1 MREAS
6 PQRYRIEAKRRKVRK
21 GTQSCWEC
29 KRRKVRCIFGSP
41 ESIICDNC
49 RRRRTSCISQEY
61 PDQQPPSAINDPI
74 EARLGRVEALV
85 KQLAPDAGFFRSSQS
100 PGSPARDLPE
110 TQQVLPAPEPGEE
123 PREKAVSTISN
134 TAKHN
139 PCLEPSDDLV
149 SSFIPRPPVTE
160 LPHAPNR
167 RAIGKHE
174 DVIHGLVAAW
184 PNQTELDII
193 CSLPVGSSMYLH
205 CGVCAHYLKSEGQNP
220 PSPHEVLQLP
230 PPGTHPV
237 LVARKLLMLGNF
249 LQGVIPSSVQG
260 LESQGIPYRSTM
272 SRVVDSAVRLVTTN
286 DELNGSVEGL
296 ECIMLEAMYHNYAGN
311 LHKSWMAIRRACAV
325 AQMMAIHRGLDSP
338 SLKILDP
345 ETRAAFDP
353 DYLCFRLVQMDCYL
367 SMMLGLPHNLL
378 ETGFAN
384 PQALEKCH
392 PAERMQRIH
401 CLIAGR
407 ILQRNDADVNNLTEL
422 YQHEKLLQKAADE
435 MPPQWWL
442 SPDLSSTNNNSVD
455 ILDDTMR
462 LNDQFTQY
470 HLLIRLHLP
479 YMLRSPSD
487 RRYDHSKITAVN
499 ASREILSRYV
509 ASRTSNPGHFYCR
522 GADFLAFVGIVV
534 MCLTY
539 INSRSQ
545 GQRPVET
552 LNSDTVFNFLAHC
565 RPADR
570 GIMER
575 TLEIIESMARAS
587 DDAISSKFSRLIH
600 HLLFI
605 EANAANGTVYTTSSS
620 SGDERELEVEGK
632 LTNGGKVLHLY
643 IPYLGKICFEPGV
656 VPKCSATASTQLDMD
671 MSTTSDTD
679 TLVPGLFENTRSL
692 AGLQGPPICSIDKR
706 PVGPDLETLQSSFT
720 WQQPNTS
727 VEDIHCHHGAAQP
740 TPSFPLLETFDA
752 ENDWGLQ
759 GVDIALFDS
768 LTRGITT
775 AEAAEENWADWGF
788 SK

>member
-1 MREAS
+1 MCEAS
-6 PQRYRIEAKRRKVRK
+6 PQRDGIEAKRRKVRK

-41 ESIICDNC
+41 ASIICDNC
-49 RRRRTSCISQEY
+49 KRRRTSCISQEY
-61 PDQQPPSAINDPI
+61 PDQQVPSATSDPI

-85 KQLAPDAGFFRSSQS
+85 KQLAHNAGIFPSLQS
-100 PGSPARDLPE
+100 PGSPARELPE
-110 TQQVLPAPEPGEE
+110 TQQVSPAPEHGEE

-134 TAKHN
+134 TVHT
-139 PCLEPSDDLV
+139 PGPEPSNCLG
-149 SSFIPRPPVTE
+149 SSFIPRSPVTE
-160 LPHAPNR
+160 LPRAPDR

-174 DVIHGLVAAW
+174 DVIRGLIGAW
-184 PNQTELDII
+184 PSQTELDLL

-205 CGVCAHYLKSEGQNP
+205 CGVCAHYLNFEGQTP

-230 PPGTHPV
+230 PPGSHPV
-237 LVARKLLMLGNF
+237 LVARKLLMLGTF
-249 LQGVIPSSVQG
+249 LQGVLPSSIQG
-260 LESQGIPYRSTM
+260 LENQGISYRYTM

-286 DELNGSVEGL
+286 DELTGSVEGL

-311 LHKSWMAIRRACAV
+311 LHKSWMAIHRACAV
-325 AQMMAIHRGLDSP
+325 AQMMAIHRGLNSP

-345 ETRAAFDP
+345 ETRAAFDS

-367 SMMLGLPHNLL
+367 SMMLGLPQSLL
-378 ETGFAN
+378 ETGFAT

-392 PAERMQRIH
+392 PAERMQRTH
-401 CLIAGR
+401 CLVAGR
-407 ILQRNDADVNNLTEL
+407 ILQRKVADVNSLTEL
-422 YQHEKLLQKAADE
+422 HQHEKLLQKAADE

-442 SPDLSSTNNNSVD
+442 IPDLKPINSNRVD

-462 LNDQFTQY
+462 LNDQLTQY

-552 LNSDTVFNFLAHC
+552 LSSDTVFNFLAHC

-575 TLEIIESMARAS
+575 TLEVIESMAQAS
-587 DDAISSKFSRLIH
+587 DDAISSKFSLV
-600 HLLFI
+600 
-605 EANAANGTVYTTSSS
+605 T
-620 SGDERELEVEGK
+620 RELEVEGE
-632 LTNGGKVLHLY
+632 LTNGGKALHLY
-643 IPYLGKICFEPGV
+643 IPYLGKIYFEPGV

-671 MSTTSDTD
+671 TSTTRDTD
-679 TLVPGLFENTRSL
+679 TLVPGLFENIRSL
-692 AGLQGPPICSIDKR
+692 AGLEGPPMCSIDKR
-706 PVGPDLETLQSSFT
+706 PFGPDMETLQSSFT
-720 WQQPNTS
+720 WQRPSPS
-727 VEDIHCHHGAAQP
+727 VEDLHCHHGATQP
-740 TPSFPLLETFDA
+740 TQSLPPLEVFDA
-752 ENDWGLQ
+752 GNDWGLQ

-768 LTRGITT
+768 LTRGITIT
-775 AEAAEENWADWGF
+775 DAAGENWAEWDYP
-788 SK
+788 K

>member
-1 MREAS
+1 
-6 PQRYRIEAKRRKVRK
+6 
-21 GTQSCWEC
+21 
-29 KRRKVRCIFGSP
+29 
-41 ESIICDNC
+41 
-49 RRRRTSCISQEY
+49 
-61 PDQQPPSAINDPI
+61 
-74 EARLGRVEALV
+74 
-85 KQLAPDAGFFRSSQS
+85 
-100 PGSPARDLPE
+100 
-110 TQQVLPAPEPGEE
+110 
-123 PREKAVSTISN
+123 
-134 TAKHN
+134 
-139 PCLEPSDDLV
+139 
-149 SSFIPRPPVTE
+149 
-160 LPHAPNR
+160 
-167 RAIGKHE
+167 
-174 DVIHGLVAAW
+174 
-184 PNQTELDII
+184 
-193 CSLPVGSSMYLH
+193 
-205 CGVCAHYLKSEGQNP
+205 
-220 PSPHEVLQLP
+220 
-230 PPGTHPV
+230 V
-237 LVARKLLMLGNF
+237 LVARKLLMLGTF
-249 LQGVIPSSVQG
+249 LQGVLPSSVQG
-260 LESQGIPYRSTM
+260 LENQGISYHYTM

-286 DELNGSVEGL
+286 DELTGSVEGL

-325 AQMMAIHRGLDSP
+325 AQMMAIHRGLNSP

-345 ETRAAFDP
+345 ETRAAFDS

-367 SMMLGLPHNLL
+367 SMMLGLPQSLL
-378 ETGFAN
+378 ETGFAT

-401 CLIAGR
+401 CLVAGR
-407 ILQRNDADVNNLTEL
+407 ILQRKDADVNNLTEIH
-422 YQHEKLLQKAADE
+422 QHEKLLQKAADE

-442 SPDLSSTNNNSVD
+442 MPDLKSINSSRVD
-455 ILDDTMR
+455 ILYDTIR
-462 LNDQFTQY
+462 LNDQLTQY

-522 GADFLAFVGIVV
+522 GADFLAFVGIAV

-575 TLEIIESMARAS
+575 TLEVIESMARAS
-587 DDAISSKFSRLIH
+587 HDAISSKFSRLIH

-632 LTNGGKVLHLY
+632 LTNGGKALHLY
-643 IPYLGKICFEPGV
+643 IPYLGKIYFEPGV

-671 MSTTSDTD
+671 TSTTRDTD

-692 AGLQGPPICSIDKR
+692 AGLEGPPMCSIDKR
-706 PVGPDLETLQSSFT
+706 PVGPDMETLQSSFT
-720 WQQPNTS
+720 WQQPSAS
-727 VEDIHCHHGAAQP
+727 VEDIHRHHGAAQP
-740 TPSFPLLETFDA
+740 IQSLPPLEFFDA
-752 ENDWGLQ
+752 GDDWGLQ

-768 LTRGITT
+768 LTRGITIT
-775 AEAAEENWADWGF
+775 DAAGENWAEWDYP
-788 SK
+788 K